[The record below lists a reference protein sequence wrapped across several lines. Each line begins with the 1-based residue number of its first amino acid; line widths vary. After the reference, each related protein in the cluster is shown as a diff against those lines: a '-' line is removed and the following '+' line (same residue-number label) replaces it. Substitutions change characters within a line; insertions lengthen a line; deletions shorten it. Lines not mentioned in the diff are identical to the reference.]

1 MTEILPYHQPLSIE
15 DEDFRED
22 ILEVARFVRNSAD
35 LQICLLIDADE
46 RVNLDDA
53 EHAAYLYNNHI
64 TASRLIDELARLGYG
79 NAVDIRRVQAEHQDS

>member
-22 ILEVARFVRNSAD
+22 ILEVARFVRNSAN
-35 LQICLLIDADE
+35 LEICLLIDADE
-46 RVNLDDA
+46 RVDLDDA

-79 NAVDIRRVQAEHQDS
+79 NAVDIRRVQADDLDG